1 MFTSDSWSEAGLPG
15 SRGGTFG
22 CFPVAG
28 VALGGFA
35 KPRGS
40 PVVRIED
47 HPVAALEKIASDLA
61 FDLGL
66 PVPPAV
72 LWEREGPRSHG
83 RQLIISAAP
92 FDGALTWLQVEA
104 APPSVAARILPT
116 LSPSAS
122 AIAAFDTW
130 LMNGDRVNRGNIL
143 VREDVGPPALTRVA
157 YIDFA
162 NSLSRVFRIKPD
174 IWKDEGGTVP
184 MFPHGLPVDLASM
197 DATVSAIEKL
207 PEAQLRVIVE
217 RIPARFLL
225 PQDRDEILAA
235 LLYRQPRLRGIM
247 KKSHPGLP

>member
-1 MFTSDSWSEAGLPG
+1 MFTSDSWNEAGLPG

-22 CFPVAG
+22 CFPLAG

-40 PVVRIED
+40 RVVRMED

-104 APPSVAARILPT
+104 APSSVAARILPS
-116 LSPSAS
+116 LAPSAS
-122 AIAAFDTW
+122 AISAFDTW
-130 LMNGDRVNRGNIL
+130 L
-143 VREDVGPPALTRVA
+143 PT
-157 YIDFA
+157 
-162 NSLSRVFRIKPD
+162 
-174 IWKDEGGTVP
+174 
-184 MFPHGLPVDLASM
+184 
-197 DATVSAIEKL
+197 
-207 PEAQLRVIVE
+207 
-217 RIPARFLL
+217 RFLL
-225 PQDRDEILAA
+225 PQDRDEILNA
-235 LLYRQPRLRGIM
+235 LLYRQPRLRGIV